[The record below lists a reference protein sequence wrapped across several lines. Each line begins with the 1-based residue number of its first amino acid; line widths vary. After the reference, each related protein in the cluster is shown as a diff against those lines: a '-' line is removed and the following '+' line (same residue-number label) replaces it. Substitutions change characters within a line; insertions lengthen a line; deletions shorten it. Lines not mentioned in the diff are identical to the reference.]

1 MVRYVKFCE
10 VNMKKKKILIFIDWF
25 LPGYKAGG
33 PIQSI
38 ANFVNNFGDIF
49 DISIVTSNK
58 DLGAT
63 KPYDG
68 IKSNVWVV
76 KDNYRVKYLDKKT
89 LINEMNIFNE
99 KLIHQFNFECK

>member
-38 ANFVNNFGDIF
+38 SNFVNHFGTVF
-49 DISIVTSNK
+49 DISIITSNK
-58 DLGAT
+58 DLGLLS
-63 KPYDG
+63 PMMVLNRMFG
-68 IKSNVWVV
+68 LLEIIIE
-76 KDNYRVKYLDKKT
+76 L
-89 LINEMNIFNE
+89 NI
-99 KLIHQFNFECK
+99 